1 MVARQQRRNILASRR
16 NKGLQKNIVH
26 NQITTLPDQSQTIN
40 VVDSERGNSQPDHP

>member
-16 NKGLQKNIVH
+16 NKGLQKNIAH